1 MQKAHLH
8 LIKWAVKRGYSVAVY
23 GEGEFDGLHSTYKD
37 IKDAVEGCDIGQ
49 MILLRPSV
57 KQEGKLVNLGSFA
70 YMFEYDQDPEEII
83 YDYVVNE
90 ITDEWASDYAQTEY
104 EAA

>member
-90 ITDEWASDYAQTEY
+90 ITDAWAADYAQTEY